1 MLTIPV
7 IDLRE
12 ISDHLSLMLL
22 NKMYKYRYR
31 DNNRCIKHQLL
42 FLSLT
47 YQLHQVRLQLHKE
60 SHNLAQVIN

>member
-1 MLTIPV
+1 MQ

-12 ISDHLSLMLL
+12 RLDQLCLLLLS

-42 FLSLT
+42 FLFLT
-47 YQLHQVRLQLHKE
+47 YQLHQVRHQLHKE
-60 SHNLAQVIN
+60 SHNLVQVIN